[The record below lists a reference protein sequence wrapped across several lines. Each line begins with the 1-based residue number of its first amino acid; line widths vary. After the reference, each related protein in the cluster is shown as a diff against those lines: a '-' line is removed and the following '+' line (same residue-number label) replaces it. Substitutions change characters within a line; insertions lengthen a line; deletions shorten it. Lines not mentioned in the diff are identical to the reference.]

1 MDKRY
6 GPDDQDEKVELNTY
20 RSGLHPNNSF
30 EHPEPFSPSPVS
42 PRPLTPIRPGHFP
55 TDEYGQPVWLQ
66 PTARMSGHSDWD
78 SRTPYD
84 SRSASPTLYQNNGV
98 QESHQSLAP
107 LVTSPAPP
115 AFEKDWVKSGS
126 IARIHDRDD
135 AETWKGWKR
144 WVFFLVPFLTLANTG
159 IYLFYLGLRIF
170 CIIMAQRIAH
180 VSYAGA
186 WVFVAIE
193 ITVAIPLPHAQL
205 LDYDGFEEERP
216 CQAKIDR

>member
-1 MDKRY
+1 VLFILALYSRD
-6 GPDDQDEKVELNTY
+6 
-20 RSGLHPNNSF
+20 RSRPNKF
-30 EHPEPFSPSPVS
+30 
-42 PRPLTPIRPGHFP
+42 PLV
-55 TDEYGQPVWLQ
+55 Q
-66 PTARMSGHSDWD
+66 
-78 SRTPYD
+78 
-84 SRSASPTLYQNNGV
+84 YQNNGV

-107 LVTSPAPP
+107 LVSSPAPP
-115 AFEKDWVKSGS
+115 SFEKDWVKSGS

-159 IYLFYLGLRIF
+159 IYLFYLGLRIA
-170 CIIMAQRIAH
+170 CIIMAQNIAH

-216 CQAKIDR
+216 CQAEIDR